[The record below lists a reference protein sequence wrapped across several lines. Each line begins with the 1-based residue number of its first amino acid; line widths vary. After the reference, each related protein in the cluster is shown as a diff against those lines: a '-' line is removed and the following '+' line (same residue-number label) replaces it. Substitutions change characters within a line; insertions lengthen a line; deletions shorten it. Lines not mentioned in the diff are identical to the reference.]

1 MTTAVIDFNLR
12 RAPMNNVKV
21 RQALFHA
28 IDRQRIVQDVYQGL
42 AETAKNAIPT
52 QFIRPTANNALF
64 AFNNGGAGCSKMG
77 SK

>member
-1 MTTAVIDFNLR
+1 MKD
-12 RAPMNNVKV
+12 VKV

-52 QFIRPTANNALF
+52 QFKQPA
-64 AFNNGGAGCSKMG
+64 
-77 SK
+77 